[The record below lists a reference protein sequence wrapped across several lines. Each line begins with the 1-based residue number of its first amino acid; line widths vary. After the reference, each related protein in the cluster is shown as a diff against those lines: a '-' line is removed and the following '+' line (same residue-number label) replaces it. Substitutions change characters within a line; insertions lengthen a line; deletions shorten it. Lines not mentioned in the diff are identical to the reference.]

1 MKYNF
6 RKMNESYA
14 DEIAYKWKYKGKYSF
29 YNMTDDPE
37 DLEEFIN
44 PNNWE
49 NKFTVINEHDELIGF
64 YSYYFQDEVMWVG
77 FGLRPDLTGKGL
89 GASFVKAGIEYGL
102 YNFSYSKDHIMLAVA
117 KFNKRAIKLYK
128 KIGFETTKEYDQ
140 KTNGGIYRLVA
151 MKKRLNFY

>member
-1 MKYNF
+1 
-6 RKMNESYA
+6 
-14 DEIAYKWKYKGKYSF
+14 
-29 YNMTDDPE
+29 
-37 DLEEFIN
+37 
-44 PNNWE
+44 
-49 NKFTVINEHDELIGF
+49 
-64 YSYYFQDEVMWVG
+64 MWVG